1 MIKMNKKGF
10 TLIEMLV
17 VIAIIAIL
25 VAIIIPTV
33 LQSSAK
39 AKAGTDAANLR
50 SVVAEAYINVMS
62 DSKFVFSAEKT
73 VNGKQ
78 IMALDAKSSSTSGGY
93 YTAVECETYPDATLS
108 VTIDADNNVSAAF
121 VQGNKSYGINYF
133 ADIAGGSTETTN

>member
-50 SVVAEAYINVMS
+50 SIVAEAYINVMS
-62 DSKFVFSAEKT
+62 DSKFVF
-73 VNGKQ
+73 VNDALGGK
-78 IMALDAKSSSTSGGY
+78 MNLTAKEEGKNGGY
-93 YTAVECETYPDATLS
+93 YTAVECETFPNATLS
-108 VTIDADNNVSAAF
+108 VTIDADNNVTAAF
-121 VQGNKSYGINYF
+121 VDSGKSYNIDYF
-133 ADIAGGSTETTN
+133 AEIAGGGNVTKD

>member
-1 MIKMNKKGF
+1 MNKMNKKGF

-50 SVVAEAYINVMS
+50 SVIAEAYINVMS
-62 DSKFVFSAEKT
+62 DHTFVAPE
-73 VNGKQ
+73 G
-78 IMALDAKSSSTSGGY
+78 
-93 YTAVECETYPDATLS
+93 TAVKELFSLEAAAKTEGVTGHYSDVKCKTDPNATLK
-108 VTIDADNNVSAAF
+108 VVIDSNNNVDAYFVTKSGEQLTLEEFAAKAGT
-121 VQGNKSYGINYF
+121 GNVTK
-133 ADIAGGSTETTN
+133 D